1 MAETR
6 QDKIA
11 FEPQTLDLAALGRRW
26 SPTARP
32 DSPLNVSEVIEG
44 LPWWAARGLL
54 YLIASA
60 VFAAVVWAGLSRIDV
75 VVEAR
80 GALLPEGYVRPVQTQ
95 SGGAV
100 QQVFVREGDAVL
112 RGQPLVQ
119 LDGAQLRTRLT
130 KLREELATSRD
141 QLRQTLALQ
150 GPTVATLEHQN
161 RLARLESE
169 AGSVE
174 ITLRQTTITAPTDG
188 ILTTLEAASAGAV
201 LQPGQTVATIA
212 PAGTRLVIEA
222 HVANK
227 DMSSLE
233 PGLNA
238 RLKFDAFPWQDYGVV
253 VGRVIAVAPDATAN
267 KGQGSF
273 YKVTILP
280 ELKPGQK
287 MKVRPGLTATTEIV
301 TERRTVLSFL
311 LEPFRKLSAN
321 AK

>member
-1 MAETR
+1 M

-11 FEPQTLDLAALGRRW
+11 VEPQTLDLAALGRRW
-26 SPTARP
+26 SPTAVQA
-32 DSPLNVSEVIEG
+32 SPIQVSEVIG
-44 LPWWAARGLL
+44 SLPWWVARGSL
-54 YLIASA
+54 YLIAA
-60 VFAAVVWAGLSRIDV
+60 FVLVALLWASLSHIDV

-80 GALLPEGYVRPVQTQ
+80 GTMIPEGYVRPVQTQ

-100 QQVFVREGDAVL
+100 QEVFAREGDAVT

-119 LDGAQLRTRLT
+119 LDGTQLRTRLT

-150 GPTVATLEHQN
+150 GPTATTLEHQN

-169 AGSVE
+169 AESVE

-188 ILTTLEAASAGAV
+188 VLTTLEAASAGAV

-212 PAGTRLVIEA
+212 PAGTQLVIEA

-233 PGLNA
+233 TGLSA
-238 RLKFDAFPWQDYGVV
+238 RMKFDAFPWQDHGVV
-253 VGRVIAVAPDATAN
+253 VGRVIAVAPDALTN

-280 ELKPGQK
+280 ELKGMQK
-287 MKVRPGLTATTEIV
+287 IKLRPGLTATAEIV
-301 TERRTVLSFL
+301 TERRTVLSFI
-311 LEPFRKLSAN
+311 LEPFRKLSATQ
-321 AK
+321 